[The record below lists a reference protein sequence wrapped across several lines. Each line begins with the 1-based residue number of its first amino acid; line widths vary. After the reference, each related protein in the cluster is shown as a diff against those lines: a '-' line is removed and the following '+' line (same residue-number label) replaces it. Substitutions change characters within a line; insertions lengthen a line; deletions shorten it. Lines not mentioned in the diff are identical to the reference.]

1 MKPDLLNFIDDLVRD
16 HLELL
21 ELRESDPTWINES
34 EDLKESTKEEIKL
47 CNEVSKE
54 IDKELFNNYCFS
66 LKSRTIGM
74 YEKKYKDKEDFKKDY
89 LKGEYF
95 YDKDSY
101 ENGHYISKKEV
112 DLEKIRLLYI
122 YEDVLGNLIFDTE
135 KLKFISINDI

>member
-1 MKPDLLNFIDDLVRD
+1 MNSKLLAFLEDLVSQERMIKFNENKYHEND
-16 HLELL
+16 ISEELK
-21 ELRESDPTWINES
+21 IQNEIRIRLCD
-34 EDLKESTKEEIKL
+34 EVLIEIK
-47 CNEVSKE
+47 
-54 IDKELFNNYCFS
+54 KELFHKYCFS

-89 LKGEYF
+89 LKGKYF

-101 ENGHYISKKEV
+101 ENGNYISKKEV

-122 YEDVLGNLIFDTE
+122 YEDVFGSLIFDTK